1 MPVPRRDFIK
11 VFGISLGSLLLTR
24 CQIPGLSTPEYT
36 CYAPMRLT
44 DTATPVMTVQLSARR
59 RLRLCWLRFGE
70 LARKTTEWYATPGNG
85 GSDSSLTAGMLKDHQ
100 AALDEL
106 VAADEIA
113 EIVAGLIQEAYA
125 AAVHHIWR
133 SNAPMTCYIVAAP
146 EYTPASANDLV
157 AQAAALDQVAE
168 GTPIPAETLAKIRSA
183 LEHDLAFYAL
193 SDAEVTALYERLR
206 AEYADSGGGIPD
218 FAEVELTLTPEAKAA
233 AEFLIGVLTEK

>member
-1 MPVPRRDFIK
+1 MPIPRRDFIK

-24 CQIPGLSTPEYT
+24 CEIPGLSTPQST
-36 CYAPMRLT
+36 CYAPVRPT
-44 DTATPVMTVQLSARR
+44 DTATPIMTVQLTARQQ
-59 RLRLCWLRFGE
+59 LRMCWLRFGE
-70 LARKTTEWYATPGNG
+70 LARKTTEENATPGNG

-106 VAADEIA
+106 VAAGDVV

-125 AAVHHIWR
+125 AAVYHIWR
-133 SNAPMTCYIVAAP
+133 SNAPLTCYLVAAP

-168 GTPIPAETLAKIRSA
+168 GTPIPPETLAKIRTA
-183 LEHDLAFYAL
+183 LERDLAFYAL
-193 SDAEVTALYERLR
+193 SDAEVAALYERLR

-218 FAEVELTLTPEAKAA
+218 FTEVELTLTPEAKAA
-233 AEFLIGVLTEK
+233 AEFLIDVLTEK